1 MEMEQKVE
9 LINEK
14 EMLALARDFEFETP
28 LFGFFFKDGEGHR
41 IDMFPGYCRHCQESE
56 VVAVNVSRLRV
67 VQRLFELCERDSAAA
82 RGDEC
87 ERSRAVD
94 QRGATLA
101 TDG

>member
-41 IDMFPGYCRHCQESE
+41 IDMFPGYCRHCQEKKSCP
-56 VVAVNVSRLRV
+56 NPGKKLRAFLIIHQQV
-67 VQRLFELCERDSAAA
+67 
-82 RGDEC
+82 
-87 ERSRAVD
+87 
-94 QRGATLA
+94 
-101 TDG
+101 

>member
-14 EMLALARDFEFETP
+14 EMLALVRDFEFETP

-56 VVAVNVSRLRV
+56 VVSWRWSRLHV
-67 VQRLFELCERDSAAA
+67 VQRISELCERDSAAA
-82 RGDEC
+82 RGDES
-87 ERSRAVD
+87 ERPRAFD
-94 QRGATLA
+94 
-101 TDG
+101 